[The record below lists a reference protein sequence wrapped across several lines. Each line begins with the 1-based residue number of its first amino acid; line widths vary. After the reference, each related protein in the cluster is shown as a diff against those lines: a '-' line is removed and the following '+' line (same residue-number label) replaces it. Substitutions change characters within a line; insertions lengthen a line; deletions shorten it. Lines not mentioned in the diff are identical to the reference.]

1 MVNQRGFMGVTSM
14 ETAKLVDEYVCSNS
28 SYHLLYLCT
37 FISHNMNIDT
47 SQMLIFLAHKVLYTS
62 THTSSLISQQLLQ
75 VLGQGFYGKV
85 YLATSVNAST
95 GEMVAV
101 KQLDERKFQPEQF
114 NLISAEFNALHRII
128 NRNIVSYKQIILDEN
143 LIYVVTEFVDNGT

>member
-1 MVNQRGFMGVTSM
+1 M
-14 ETAKLVDEYVCSNS
+14 
-28 SYHLLYLCT
+28 
-37 FISHNMNIDT
+37 
-47 SQMLIFLAHKVLYTS
+47 
-62 THTSSLISQQLLQ
+62 
-75 VLGQGFYGKV
+75 
-85 YLATSVNAST
+85 NAST

-143 LIYVVTEFVDNGT
+143 LIYVVTEFVDNGTSNYGGRA